1 MTILF
6 ISLDARGGKKTVAAA
21 DAGIQCLDVKAKSL
35 GPGVRR
41 DDEPRVLH
49 ALGQHGRY
57 QQRGMIS
64 TLMAII
70 VLVVSLLAAL
80 ALMRSVDTSNTVAGS
95 LTFRQSALQAAEAAY
110 VDAQQKI
117 TFTQPN
123 SDNDQSNLG
132 YYAEPQPATSRSTGD
147 IPDMLVNLTSGFQK
161 ISDTNGNTIY
171 YVVERLCPSSGA
183 ATPTR
188 CIVPGASLL
197 GGSLANQN
205 SDNLTFSNGAYA
217 AFRLTVR
224 VDGPK
229 NTTAYVQTFMR

>member
-1 MTILF
+1 M
-6 ISLDARGGKKTVAAA
+6 
-21 DAGIQCLDVKAKSL
+21 
-35 GPGVRR
+35 
-41 DDEPRVLH
+41 H
-49 ALGQHGRY
+49 ALITPFDVRSNRFR
-57 QQRGMIS
+57 QRGMIS

-80 ALMRSVDTSNTVAGS
+80 ALMRSVDTSNTIAGS
-95 LTFRQSALQAAEAAY
+95 LTFRQSALQEAERAY
-110 VDAQQKI
+110 VDAQQNI

-123 SDNDQSNLG
+123 SDNDQATLG

-147 IPDMLVNLTSGFQK
+147 IPNVLVNKTSGS
-161 ISDTNGNTIY
+161 IATVSSSNGNNIY
-171 YVVERLCPSSGA
+171 YVVERLCPSSGT
-183 ATPTR
+183 ATPTK

-197 GGSLANQN
+197 GGSSSNQN

-229 NTTAYVQTFMR
+229 GTTAYVQAFMR

>member
-1 MTILF
+1 MPT
-6 ISLDARGGKKTVAAA
+6 
-21 DAGIQCLDVKAKSL
+21 
-35 GPGVRR
+35 P
-41 DDEPRVLH
+41 VLSST
-49 ALGQHGRY
+49 LCRNRLRQG
-57 QQRGMIS
+57 GMIS

-95 LTFRQSALQAAEAAY
+95 LTFRQSALQEAEQAY

-117 TFTQPN
+117 TFTQPA
-123 SDNDQSNLG
+123 SDNDKASLG
-132 YYAEPQPATSRSTGD
+132 YYAEPQPATSRSAGD
-147 IPDMLVNLTSGFQK
+147 IPDVLIKQTSGSIGK
-161 ISDTNGNTIY
+161 ANSSNGNTIT
-171 YVVERLCPSSGA
+171 YVVERLCPTSGA
-183 ATPTR
+183 ATPLR

-224 VDGPK
+224 VDGPGK
-229 NTTAYVQTFMR
+229 KTTAYVQTFMR

>member
-1 MTILF
+1 MRRYPSTREKSF
-6 ISLDARGGKKTVAAA
+6 FFRGEKAR
-21 DAGIQCLDVKAKSL
+21 QN
-35 GPGVRR
+35 
-41 DDEPRVLH
+41 
-49 ALGQHGRY
+49 
-57 QQRGMIS
+57 GMIS

-80 ALMRSVDTSNTVAGS
+80 ALMRSVDTSNTIAGS
-95 LTFRQSALQAAEAAY
+95 LTFRQSALQEAEQAY

-123 SDNDQSNLG
+123 SDNDQTGLG
-132 YYAEPQPATSRSTGD
+132 YYAEPQPATSRPSGD
-147 IPDMLVNLTSGFQK
+147 IPDILVNKTSGS
-161 ISDTNGNTIY
+161 IASLTGSNGSKIY
-171 YVVERLCPSSGA
+171 YVVERLCPTSGT
-183 ATPTR
+183 ATPLT

-224 VDGPK
+224 VDGQK
-229 NTTAYVQTFMR
+229 GTTAYVQTFMR